1 MGSLYRGR
9 SGHPLWGTV
18 RLVLLAAALVLAAA
32 CVSEGVT
39 PTPSAGSGSS
49 PTAVTTPR
57 PSPASSPPAVAS
69 PSPAATP
76 TPTPR
81 PTPTVE
87 PVSGEVVVFAA
98 ASLTDAFE
106 EIAQQFQAR
115 HPGATV
121 TFNFA
126 GSSALRTQLAQ
137 GAKADVFA
145 SADEKN
151 MRGAQED
158 GTIVGEP
165 QVFVRNIPVVVV
177 PAGNPAGIAEFKDLA
192 KPGVRLVLE
201 AKDVPIGNYAR
212 QILAKASQD
221 PAYGADFADRVLANV
236 VSEETNVKAALT
248 KVALGEADATFV
260 YVSDV
265 TPDMRDKVRVVEVPE
280 QFNVVAQYYIGQVKE
295 APNPAAGKA
304 FIEFVLSP
312 EGQAILEKWGFIPI
326 GR

>member
-1 MGSLYRGR
+1 MALRCSPRVRPRG
-9 SGHPLWGTV
+9 GNLWGI
-18 RLVLLAAALVLAAA
+18 LVVVALALATA
-32 CVSEGVT
+32 CGGQ
-39 PTPSAGSGSS
+39 AGS
-49 PTAVTTPR
+49 PTAATGGP
-57 PSPASSPPAVAS
+57 PSPTAMTTAS
-69 PSPAATP
+69 PSPTATSSPMAPASPTPQP
-76 TPTPR
+76 TPTA
-81 PTPTVE
+81 E

-98 ASLTDAFE
+98 ASLTDAFQ
-106 EIAQQFQAR
+106 EIGQEFQAKY
-115 HPGATV
+115 PGTRM

-158 GTIVGEP
+158 GTVAGEP
-165 QVFVRNIPVVVV
+165 QVFVRNTPVVVV

-212 QILAKASQD
+212 QILAKASDD
-221 PAYGADFADRVLANV
+221 PAYGRDFADRVLANV

-260 YVSDV
+260 YASDV
-265 TPDMRDKVRVVEVPE
+265 TPDVRDKVRVVEVPE
-280 QFNVVAQYYIGQVKE
+280 QFNVVAEYYIAITKE
-295 APNPAAGKA
+295 APNPAGGRA
-304 FIEFVLSP
+304 FIDFVLSP
-312 EGQAILEKWGFIPI
+312 EGQAILEKWGFTPI
-326 GR
+326 ER